1 MCVEERE
8 LEEDVMIELGLG
20 GGVIVG
26 GGIGK
31 NIE

>member
-1 MCVEERE
+1 MCVEERK

-26 GGIGK
+26 GGIGN